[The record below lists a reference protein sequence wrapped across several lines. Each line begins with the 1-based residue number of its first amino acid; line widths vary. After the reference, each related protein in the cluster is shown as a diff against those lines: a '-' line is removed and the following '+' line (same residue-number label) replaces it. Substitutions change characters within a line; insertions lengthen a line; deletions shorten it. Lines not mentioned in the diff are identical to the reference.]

1 MFGLLGFVSVYTTC
15 IRRAPPILFWC
26 LLMHAL
32 VVYKKKKKKNQ
43 EKKVN
48 IFNIEFVVLL
58 AYTHKKC
65 QNNAERP
72 PVMNLYNFGVSPF
85 SSELSY
91 RERYYESWKYSTF

>member
-32 VVYKKKKKKNQ
+32 VVSEKKKKKIQ

-58 AYTHKKC
+58 AYTHKTMPK
-65 QNNAERP
+65 
-72 PVMNLYNFGVSPF
+72 
-85 SSELSY
+85 
-91 RERYYESWKYSTF
+91 